1 MRGKFDGFFITKKN
15 KDKLHQGRGTTE
27 WLPFVLNNI
36 VGICCIEN
44 SLRDNAGEKLIEK
57 TGSCL

>member
-1 MRGKFDGFFITKKN
+1 MDSLLQKKYRQF
-15 KDKLHQGRGTTE
+15 HQGRGTTE

-44 SLRDNAGEKLIEK
+44 SLRDNAGEKLIET

>member
-15 KDKLHQGRGTTE
+15 KDNFIKGVAQPNGSHLYC
-27 WLPFVLNNI
+27 WN

-44 SLRDNAGEKLIEK
+44 SLRDNEGEKLIEK